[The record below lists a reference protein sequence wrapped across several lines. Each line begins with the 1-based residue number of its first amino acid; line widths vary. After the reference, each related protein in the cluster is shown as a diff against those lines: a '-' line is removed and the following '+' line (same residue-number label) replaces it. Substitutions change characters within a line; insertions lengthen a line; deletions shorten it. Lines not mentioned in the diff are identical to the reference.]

1 MPRHHEHWQR
11 SLDSLSR
18 KRYHDPGDIMG
29 GIKEHT
35 LRFRRDIKELA
46 DEFRGSY
53 QHEFRR
59 SVEQLRNRFEKDIEK
74 IRKRIYSKGF
84 IQK

>member
-18 KRYHDPGDIMG
+18 KRYRDPGDIEK
-29 GIKEHT
+29 GIREYT

-46 DEFRGSY
+46 DEFGGSY
-53 QHEFRR
+53 QREFRR
-59 SVEQLRNRFEKDIEK
+59 SVEQFRNRFEKDIEEY
-74 IRKRIYSKGF
+74 RKRIYSKVR
-84 IQK
+84 